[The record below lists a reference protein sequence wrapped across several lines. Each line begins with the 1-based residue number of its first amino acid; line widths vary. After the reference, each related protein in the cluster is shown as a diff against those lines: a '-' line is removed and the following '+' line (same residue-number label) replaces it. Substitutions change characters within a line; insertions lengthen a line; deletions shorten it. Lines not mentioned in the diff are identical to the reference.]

1 MGKRTEQIRKIFDN
15 TKIYKLE
22 EAVDIVKQHHKTKFD
37 ESVELHMRLGI
48 DPKQSDQSVRGTALL
63 PNGTGKTKKVAVIAK
78 GEKIKEAESAGADFF
93 GMEDLI
99 EKIQKGWMDFDL
111 LICTPDAMKELSKLG
126 KVLGPRGLMPNPKS
140 GTVTFDIEK
149 TVKELKKGRVQFKND
164 AYGIVHCA
172 VGKVSFEKEKLAEN
186 IRTLIDTIIRMK
198 PPSAKGIYVRSITV
212 SSTMGPGVQISYE
225 QK

>member
-149 TVKELKKGRVQFKND
+149 TVKKLKKGRVQFKND

>member
-15 TKIYKLE
+15 TRIYKLE